1 MWTPTAHMP
10 PSEDNV
16 ALIHEAAVLEA
27 VVLEVVVLEAKSHLS
42 NRVPKCRHSEKSQL

>member
-1 MWTPTAHMP
+1 MP

-16 ALIHEAAVLEA
+16 VWVHEAAVLET
-27 VVLEVVVLEAKSHLS
+27 VVTEAKSHLS

>member
-16 ALIHEAAVLEA
+16 ALIHEAA
-27 VVLEVVVLEAKSHLS
+27 VLEVVVLEAKSHLS